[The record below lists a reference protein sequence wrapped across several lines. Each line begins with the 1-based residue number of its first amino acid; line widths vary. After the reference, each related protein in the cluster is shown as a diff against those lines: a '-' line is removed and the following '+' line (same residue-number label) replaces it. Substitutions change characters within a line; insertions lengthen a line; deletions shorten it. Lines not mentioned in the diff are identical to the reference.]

1 MTMPSTSYSC
11 GTSDECTPRGTVV
24 IMSADFALSFEALAR
39 AGGEQSCLA
48 YWIGACDVSGLDGVS
63 AVGIAV
69 AMSYQHDIEE
79 QADRTGHVLARDV
92 DWREYF
98 APVAPVQ
105 LTRAWSPLPAAVEA
119 LGAPDWTSIELD
131 GLGTHAAACAWTSV
145 DVRRLSATPMN
156 EPDHERFRRL
166 LAVTAMRAGS
176 AHRGVLIA
184 AKPGWSYE
192 HALEPSAVTRQLME
206 RAGFVV
212 TDRHV

>member
-1 MTMPSTSYSC
+1 
-11 GTSDECTPRGTVV
+11 
-24 IMSADFALSFEALAR
+24 MSAHFTLSFNRLAR
-39 AGGEQSCLA
+39 AGSEQACLA
-48 YWIGACDVSGLDGVS
+48 YWLGTCDVRALNGVG
-63 AVGIAV
+63 AAGIAT

-79 QADRTGHVLARDV
+79 QAHRTGHVLARDV
-92 DWREYF
+92 DWRKHF
-98 APVAPVQ
+98 TPVAPMQ

-119 LGAPDWTSIELD
+119 LGAPDWTSIEPD

-145 DVRRLSATPMN
+145 EVRRLSATPVN

-166 LAVTAMRAGS
+166 LAVAAMRADGT
-176 AHRGVLIA
+176 HLGVLIA

-192 HALEPSAVTRQLME
+192 HARQPSAVTRQLME